1 MSSKHICLVTI
12 SNTLKYWYNVVF
24 LFHCSLVITVPS
36 FLCSLNWIFISS
48 LLFFLT
54 HTNSE
59 RKQFFYLKNLK
70 TYWKRLRIFLYLVD
84 LFTISWGGG
93 IWDFPPYSQ
102 TSRSVHILSYLYLST
117 LLSIYLSHMYL
128 SIKLSLAFT
137 ITDFSSVL

>member
-1 MSSKHICLVTI
+1 MNIKYICISIMSSSYSIVLWLLLSSVFFVPWIWFLSQASYFFKHTQTQRESSSFTWKISKHIGRDWEYFFIWWICLQ
-12 SNTLKYWYNVVF
+12 
-24 LFHCSLVITVPS
+24 LVGG
-36 FLCSLNWIFISS
+36 
-48 LLFFLT
+48 
-54 HTNSE
+54 
-59 RKQFFYLKNLK
+59 
-70 TYWKRLRIFLYLVD
+70 
-84 LFTISWGGG
+84 GGG